1 VVTSVAS
8 GVGGD
13 LDSDLVLL
21 EEVDQ
26 PECDVTAFL
35 RCNDR
40 FQFNRI
46 EYPRG
51 TAEGLSSH
59 FPSLGAH
66 SELDIGI
73 VGNSFD
79 LPSAGLSGDTDL
91 PVHHVEPDRGK
102 SRETQVRSR
111 TASAI

>member
-1 VVTSVAS
+1 MAQEAS

-13 LDSDLVLL
+13 LDGYLVLL

-40 FQFNRI
+40 RLFNRI

-51 TAEGLSSH
+51 TAEGLSRH

-73 VGNSFD
+73 VRNSFD
-79 LPSAGLSGDTDL
+79 LPSAALGRDIDLS
-91 PVHHVEPDRGK
+91 VHHVEPDRGG

>member
-1 VVTSVAS
+1 MAQEAS
-8 GVGGD
+8 GVGDD

-21 EEVDQ
+21 DEVDQ

-40 FQFNRI
+40 CLFNRI

-51 TAEGLSSH
+51 TAEGRSRH

-79 LPSAGLSGDTDL
+79 LPSAALSRDIDL
-91 PVHHVEPDRGK
+91 PVHHVEPDRGW
-102 SRETQVRSR
+102 SRATQVRPR